1 MTSRYILVVSL
12 WVYPGQEEAFEAFE
26 RDAAQLMAKHGGRI
40 DSAIRIEPDLTPPA
54 DGPPPH
60 EVHIVSFPNL
70 AAAGALRAGPGSG
83 GAEGAPRRDHLADGA
98 ARRVYRRTLLIR
110 ARSALASRQFLRQLG
125 RSLAL
130 PRPRNPAHVRPFA
143 LPRPSPSGLVFR
155 AFPQSRIKNLSPSG
169 SRSQTRA

>member
-70 AAAGALRAGPGSG
+70 AAAGAYALDPAAVELRERRAAIISRTELLAGFTAGP
-83 GAEGAPRRDHLADGA
+83 
-98 ARRVYRRTLLIR
+98 Y
-110 ARSALASRQFLRQLG
+110 
-125 RSLAL
+125 
-130 PRPRNPAHVRPFA
+130 
-143 LPRPSPSGLVFR
+143 
-155 AFPQSRIKNLSPSG
+155 
-169 SRSQTRA
+169 